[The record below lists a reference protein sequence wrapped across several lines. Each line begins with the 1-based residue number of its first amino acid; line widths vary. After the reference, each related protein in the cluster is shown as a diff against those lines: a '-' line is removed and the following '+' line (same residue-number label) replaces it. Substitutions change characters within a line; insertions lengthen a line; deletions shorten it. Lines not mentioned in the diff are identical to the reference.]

1 MKPNSKIMI
10 IYASFGDGHIKAAR
24 ALLESFTALGYN
36 NIQLIDLL
44 ELTHPR
50 INSASRWLYLKSSS
64 YAPKGYGWF
73 YTLTNSTKQSRVSNH
88 IYHSFGKKKMLE
100 EWNSEKP
107 ELIIHTFPYL
117 TADELKFQSGQG
129 VPTLTVITDYVLH
142 SRWLHENTSHYC
154 VGSDTIKAQM
164 LAAGVPEHKISVTG
178 IPVHSKFF
186 DKEDKAAICDIWGF
200 EPDRSR
206 VLLMA
211 GAYGVQRS
219 LKLMISTVREVTTS
233 DLIVVC
239 GKNKKLRKRLE
250 REYYNEKRIH
260 VIGYTDKVHELM
272 TISDCLISKAGGI
285 TLTEALVKN
294 LPTIVF
300 QPIPGQEEGNAQ
312 FLSGLGVLGIA
323 NDKYSLTRELY
334 SALNLNRNRNMKQA
348 SASVC
353 FKQSS
358 MRIVEEALKLTG
370 LVEKGSEW
378 TVNERKAAQI
388 HA

>member
-1 MKPNSKIMI
+1 MTPNSKILI
-10 IYASFGDGHIKAAR
+10 VYASFGDGHIKAAK
-24 ALLESFTALGYN
+24 ALLESFIALGYTH
-36 NIQLIDLL
+36 IKLMDLL
-44 ELTHPR
+44 EVAHPR
-50 INSASRWLYLKSSS
+50 INFASKWLYLKSSS

-73 YTLTNSTKQSRVSNH
+73 YTLTNSTKPSRVSNH

-100 EWNSEKP
+100 EWDSEKP
-107 ELIIHTFPYL
+107 EVIIHTFPYL
-117 TADELKFQSGQG
+117 TADELKFEVGHG
-129 VPTLTVITDYVLH
+129 IPTLTVITDYVLH
-142 SRWLHENTSHYC
+142 GRWLHENTSRYC
-154 VGSDTIKAQM
+154 VASDSIKAQM
-164 LAAGVPEHKISVTG
+164 MEAGIPEYKISVTG

-186 DKEDKAAICDIWGF
+186 EAADRASVCDKWGF
-200 EPDRSR
+200 EAERSR

-219 LKLMISTVREVTTS
+219 LKLMINTVIEETAS

-239 GKNKKLRKRLE
+239 GKNKKLRRRLE
-250 REYYNEKRIH
+250 REYFSEKRIT
-260 VIGYTDKVHELM
+260 VIGYTNKIHELM

-285 TLTEALVKN
+285 TLTEALVKH

-312 FLSGLGVLGIA
+312 FLSTEGVLGIA
-323 NDKYSLTRELY
+323 SDKDTLARELKN
-334 SALNLNRNRNMKQA
+334 ALSLDGDRMFKRIA
-348 SASVC
+348 ASVGL
-353 FKQSS
+353 KQSS

-378 TVNERKAAQI
+378 MVNERKAAQI